1 MNGRR
6 GNAFDV
12 DYPLCSYGHICWL
25 LNLKKMLRCEWGWNS
40 LWQEHALAG
49 DHPCKLFFS
58 QPTPVTSENKHISKK
73 WAKSCWNNAGDHYN
87 VFFPHPKPT
96 STSAEKERLTLQYA
110 LLPANIF
117 GYIWKGMYLGP
128 RPHTIDICIICTI
141 SCVWNVIDVCEIVV
155 FFASVEKNVWNIW
168 SMLEIDRK

>member
-1 MNGRR
+1 MG
-6 GNAFDV
+6 GVEMPLMLITHCALMVIYV
-12 DYPLCSYGHICWL
+12 DCWTWKRCWGVNEGEIVFGKNTHWL
-25 LNLKKMLRCEWGWNS
+25 L
-40 LWQEHALAG
+40 G

>member
-1 MNGRR
+1 MPH
-6 GNAFDV
+6 DV
-12 DYPLCSYGHICWL
+12 FIIIIMCIVGLEKTARYEWEAWKCLWCWLPIVLLWFYRCWL

-58 QPTPVTSENKHISKK
+58 QPTPVISENKRISKK

-96 STSAEKERLTLQYA
+96 STSAERERLTFKRIGQNHLNTHWRSLQYA
-110 LLPANIF
+110 FLPA
-117 GYIWKGMYLGP
+117 
-128 RPHTIDICIICTI
+128 III
-141 SCVWNVIDVCEIVV
+141 G
-155 FFASVEKNVWNIW
+155 
-168 SMLEIDRK
+168 

>member
-1 MNGRR
+1 MGGVERPLMLITHC
-6 GNAFDV
+6 ALMVIYV
-12 DYPLCSYGHICWL
+12 DCWTWKRCWGVNEGEIVFGKNTHWL
-25 LNLKKMLRCEWGWNS
+25 L
-40 LWQEHALAG
+40 G

-58 QPTPVTSENKHISKK
+58 QPTPVISENKRISKK

-87 VFFPHPKPT
+87 VFFPHPKST

-128 RPHTIDICIICTI
+128 RPHTIDICIIFTTRCF
-141 SCVWNVIDVCEIVV
+141 WNVFNVCEIVV
-155 FFASVEKNVWNIW
+155 FFCVCGKSVWNIW